1 MISLLRRPK
10 ILLFLLGATLSA
22 IGGGVAQIALPL
34 YVLRSTHSTVL
45 LALVFVVRQVPI
57 TGFSLFLG
65 HYIDDWGP
73 RRSALIGLIL
83 GAVAIASLPF
93 FAHVPV
99 MILLSSFAVGL
110 SFIFL
115 YPIQSMYL
123 PRLVSKDE
131 LHVANGLFSG
141 VLVSAGLGGNALGGV
156 VASLGWYHIA
166 FWGGGALD
174 IGAALTVVVIGNL
187 GFTRSQEPHSRL
199 PGFETIREVWR
210 LLNLDRILLMMFVM
224 DSARQFA
231 LGAQAVNLPK
241 YVLAVSSA
249 PLLYAVAVMASNLGE
264 LIGSFIAPSIFKR
277 VGMSR
282 LRNAYVVSAF
292 VLAGLYIL
300 VALWVSIFSAV
311 FIIFACSLLLGVT
324 FVEYSAY
331 NQQVVPAGLMG
342 RFQSASAS
350 TTSAFRSAGNLA
362 AGALS
367 APLGIGF
374 LLSGIVI
381 LLSGFT
387 VIGTR
392 KQEGTVPKIEVES

>member
-1 MISLLRRPK
+1 M
-10 ILLFLLGATLSA
+10 LSS

-34 YVLRSTHSTVL
+34 FVLRSTHSTVL
-45 LALVFVVRQVPI
+45 LALVFVVRQIPI
-57 TGFSLFLG
+57 TGLSLFLG

-83 GAVAIASLPF
+83 GAVAIAILPF
-93 FAHVPV
+93 FAHVPL
-99 MILLSSFAVGL
+99 MILVSSFAVGM

-131 LHVANGLFSG
+131 LQSANGLFSG
-141 VLVSAGLGGNALGGV
+141 VLVSAGLAGNALGGI
-156 VASLGWYHIA
+156 VASLGGYHVA
-166 FWGGGALD
+166 FWGAGLLD
-174 IGAALTVVVIGNL
+174 IGAALTVVIIGNL
-187 GFTRSQEPHSRL
+187 GFTRSKDSHSRL
-199 PGFETIREVWR
+199 PGFETIREVCRR
-210 LLNLDRILLMMFVM
+210 LNFDRVLLMMFVM

-249 PLLYAVAVMASNLGE
+249 PLLYAAAVMASNLGE
-264 LIGSFIAPSIFKR
+264 LTGSFVAPSIFKR

-282 LRNAYVVSAF
+282 VRSAYVLGAF
-292 VLAGLYIL
+292 VLAALYL
-300 VALWVSIFSAV
+300 VVALWVSVFSAI
-311 FIIFACSLLLGVT
+311 FIIFTCSLLMGVM
-324 FVEYSAY
+324 FVVYSSY
-331 NQQVVPAGLMG
+331 NQEVVPAGLMG

-350 TTSAFRSAGNLA
+350 TTSASRSAGNLA

-374 LLSGIVI
+374 LFSGVVI
-381 LLSGFT
+381 LLSGLT

-392 KQEGTVPKIEVES
+392 KRAGRVPVVQVES